1 MTDKFIKVD
10 VENLYVSMH
19 RLQEDNPELFEDQK
33 LMEDMLAGS
42 TDFEEVMDRLLSVFL
57 TAQERVVG
65 GKERK
70 KALDARIDAGERV
83 MDWAKSQMLS
93 LMQQAQQKSMALPE
107 ATVSVNAAKKRVEIE
122 DIESIPQGFYTIEKV
137 AKKKEIGDELKSG
150 SDVPGAKLV
159 DGVESL
165 TVRTR

>member
-1 MTDKFIKVD
+1 MTDKFIKIDVD
-10 VENLYVSMH
+10 ALQISIR

-33 LMEDMLAGS
+33 LMEDMLSGS

-83 MDWAKSQMLS
+83 MDWAKSQMLN

-107 ATVSVNAAKKRVEIE
+107 ATVSVGKPRQSVNVI
-122 DIESIPQGFYTIEKV
+122 
-137 AKKKEIGDELKSG
+137 
-150 SDVPGAKLV
+150 DVDALEQPYVKLV
-159 DGVESL
+159 RQPDKKAIADAIGNDIVVNGAELVTGEPSL
-165 TVRTR
+165 TIRVR